1 MYKDP
6 HVYIYNSVKTFC
18 DLQWCL
24 FSRSQCNP
32 SRLSP
37 TSSLLKYQIFCAH
50 YIAQFWKQCGKP
62 LQNPPHSQSC
72 GCELEE
78 NRLLPIHTDKLP
90 AHIGLIKL
98 IMCSGK
104 GLCDI
109 SYYGNKPFCT
119 DMCKC
124 LDNFE
129 NTRTAIVVM
138 FIMTMSKYYK

>member
-1 MYKDP
+1 M
-6 HVYIYNSVKTFC
+6 
-18 DLQWCL
+18 
-24 FSRSQCNP
+24 
-32 SRLSP
+32 
-37 TSSLLKYQIFCAH
+37 
-50 YIAQFWKQCGKP
+50 
-62 LQNPPHSQSC
+62 
-72 GCELEE
+72 
-78 NRLLPIHTDKLP
+78 HTDKSP
-90 AHIGLIKL
+90 AHIGLIEL

-109 SYYGNKPFCT
+109 NYYGNKPFCT